1 MGTMNDRHALQQV
14 ALLDTNTLHYV
25 GLYLKYARERILF
38 PFGEECAKAAAI
50 ENVNEFAEAELK
62 RSLNRGLQVI
72 DLLSTLD
79 VRVEYS
85 PVSELELVTGRT
97 KGKAIMSLAKEG
109 VPDRMWSRFPRETI
123 IRDRIGLNDMAK
135 IKEGINSLA
144 ILLAESGV
152 AVKTHAR
159 EQTGDALELAKSIN
173 GLVYMEPLDSII
185 YASTL
190 IARADYLFTSDKYL
204 RKTVN
209 LIGRG
214 EGGRYEEI
222 NQRLKERVSQITL
235 GTADEVELP
244 SAHEVRADGKTRPPL
259 PSTGS

>member
-1 MGTMNDRHALQQV
+1 MNDRHALQQV
-14 ALLDTNTLHYV
+14 ALLDTNALHYV
-25 GLYLKYARERILF
+25 GLYLKYAEERNLF

-50 ENVNEFAEAELK
+50 ENVNKFAEVELK
-62 RSLNRGLQVI
+62 RGLNRGLQVI

-109 VPDRMWSRFPRETI
+109 VPDRMWSRFPREAM
-123 IRDRIGLNDMAK
+123 IRDHVELEDMAK
-135 IKEGINSLA
+135 IKEGINGLA
-144 ILLAESGV
+144 ILLEESGV

-173 GLVYMEPLDSII
+173 GLVYMEPMDSII

-190 IARADYLFTSDKYL
+190 IARADYLFTSDRYL

-209 LIGRG
+209 LIRRG
-214 EGGRYEEI
+214 EGDRYEEI
-222 NQRLKERVSQITL
+222 NQRLKEWVSQITL
-235 GTADEVELP
+235 GTADKVELP
-244 SAHEVRADGKTRPPL
+244 SAHEVTADGTTKPSL
-259 PSTGS
+259 PFTGS